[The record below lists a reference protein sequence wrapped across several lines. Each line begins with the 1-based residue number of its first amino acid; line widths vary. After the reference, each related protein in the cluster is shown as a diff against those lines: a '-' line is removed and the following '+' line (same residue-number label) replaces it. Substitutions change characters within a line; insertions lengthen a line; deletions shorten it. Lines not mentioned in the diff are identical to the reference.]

1 MLCILLATGPAVSAA
16 PALTDL
22 DVPPALLAAEPLA
35 LYASIERAARYL
47 DRAALRWQEEKKC
60 GTCHTNFAHLV
71 SRPSAGSVVPAPP
84 EVRRFF
90 EDMVTRR
97 WPEKGPRW
105 DAEVVCA
112 AVTLAWNDRETSGEL
127 HPVTRQALDR
137 MVSLQRE
144 DGGWTWL
151 YCGWP
156 PMESDDHYGVT
167 FAALGLG
174 AAPGDYAGTENG
186 RKALDGIRRY
196 LRAHPAP
203 SLHHELMILWA
214 STRVEGI
221 LRAEEKSSILDKLF
235 DAQSPDGGWAV
246 ARLIDGW
253 KEHRRQDGKPQDLL
267 SSDGYGTG
275 FAIYV
280 ARAAGVP
287 ANDARIRKGLR
298 WLSANQRRSGRWY
311 TRSPTL
317 DSMHYISNAGTAFA
331 LMAIQSCREPAV
343 PVGRGKERRLSP

>member
-1 MLCILLATGPAVSAA
+1 MLCILLAAGPGATAA
-16 PALTDL
+16 PAPAESEF
-22 DVPPALLAAEPLA
+22 PPGLLAAEPLA
-35 LYASIERAARYL
+35 FYPSVERAARYL

-71 SRPSAGSVVPAPP
+71 SRQSAAGVVPPPP

-90 EDMVTRR
+90 EDMVAKR

-112 AVTLAWNDRETSGEL
+112 AVTLAWNDRETSGAL
-127 HPVTRQALDR
+127 HPLTRGALDR

-151 YCGWP
+151 VCGWP

-174 AAPGDYAGTENG
+174 AAPGYASTENG
-186 RKALDGIRRY
+186 VKALDGIRRY

-203 SLHHELMILWA
+203 SLHHEVMVLWA

-221 LRAEEKSSILDKLF
+221 LGADEKSGILEKLF
-235 DAQSPDGGWAV
+235 AAQNPDGGWAV
-246 ARLIDGW
+246 ARLLDGW
-253 KEHRRQDGKPQDLL
+253 KDHRRQDDEPQDLL
-267 SSDGYGTG
+267 SSDGYATG
-275 FAIYV
+275 FSIVV
-280 ARAAGVP
+280 ARAAGVAADDP
-287 ANDARIRKGLR
+287 RIRKGLR
-298 WLSANQRRSGRWY
+298 WLTGNQRRSGRWF
-311 TRSPTL
+311 TRSPTR

-331 LMAIQSCREPAV
+331 LMAIQACRKPASAPGAPAAV
-343 PVGRGKERRLSP
+343 RIERS